1 MARGGTAGVAWQQN
15 IQTIHTIFNVSER
28 RCCRRTVGL
37 CRTPCR
43 KLLSACRTGALS
55 APLMSPSL
63 LLRGVKI
70 SARLSHMLPRRADF
84 PRYISTLK
92 RAIPS
97 PAMVQ

>member
-1 MARGGTAGVAWQQN
+1 MPKGVELVKAARLVRELPPCRAVAVATARRPLSSPQLGTAPRA
-15 IQTIHTIFNVSER
+15 
-28 RCCRRTVGL
+28 
-37 CRTPCR
+37 
-43 KLLSACRTGALS
+43 S
-55 APLMSPSL
+55 APLLSPSL

-84 PRYISTLK
+84 PRYISPLM